1 MLYWEG
7 DMVETWIA
15 TPSMESTH
23 GRPFISML
31 HVSHVIITRHVA
43 LLSTIDGHTEY
54 ACGGALIDAR
64 HVVTAAHC
72 VKSFYPGEITVRLGD
87 WDVNSERE
95 PYQHLDLPI
104 R

>member
-1 MLYWEG
+1 MG
-7 DMVETWIA
+7 RG
-15 TPSMESTH
+15 H
-23 GRPFISML
+23 GRDLDSNTEYGEYPW
-31 HVSHVIITRHVA
+31 HVG
-43 LLSTIDGHTEY
+43 LLSTIHGHTEY
-54 ACGGALIDAR
+54 ACGGALIDDR

-104 R
+104 RSAV